1 MPGSYNEKITH
12 LGTSLIK
19 FTRLKE
25 LDLSRNSLISLD
37 GLESLKLLEKLNLY
51 YNNVSS
57 LKELEK
63 LRHNTLL
70 TEIDLRLNPITKEEN
85 DYRLY
90 LIYMLPSLKVLDD
103 RMIKDSE
110 RQMALAFFDQTP
122 SNNNNSSNNC
132 NTNNNNNHVSKYDIY
147 QQNNLSNGTATRCRS
162 VSNIVKRSIGLNEQD
177 ILFDMNRYE
186 SASNLNG
193 FDGNCNGNDNFV
205 IKKPQAQEYSPK
217 GLQYLFKIY
226 VFDLIKKINI
236 YSFERSSQYGI
247 AYL

>member
-51 YNNVSS
+51 YNNISS

-90 LIYMLPSLKVLDD
+90 LIYILPSLKVLDD

-110 RQMALAFFDQTP
+110 RQMALAFFDQTSSNNLITNSS
-122 SNNNNSSNNC
+122 SNNNNND
-132 NTNNNNNHVSKYDIY
+132 NNNHVSKYDMY
-147 QQNNLSNGTATRCRS
+147 HQNNLSNGTATRVRS

-177 ILFDMNRYE
+177 VLIDVNKYQ
-186 SASNLNG
+186 SASMNG
-193 FDGNCNGNDNFV
+193 FENNNCNDNFLV
-205 IKKPQAQEYSPK
+205 KKPQAQEYSPK
-217 GLQYLFKIY
+217 GFFLFI
-226 VFDLIKKINI
+226 
-236 YSFERSSQYGI
+236 
-247 AYL
+247 